1 MQRTSASSRRPE
13 ARWQRARPAALLAL
27 FACSAVALAADTQW
41 RDVESRIQ
49 YGYYTED
56 PPALRGLAEL
66 ISSVSAHD
74 RLRGYYAG
82 LLAWRQAL
90 LAEQGVP
97 VPEASSAQL
106 AQRCVSAL
114 DAALAIEADFADA
127 LALRALCLA
136 TPLSAS
142 GLHAPFSIHKVRRDL
157 ERALQ
162 LAPRN
167 PRVLLLEALSDYE
180 LAPERGGNK
189 ERALPKLR
197 QTVAAFEAE
206 RSDTDHLP
214 GWGAA
219 DAWLLLGR
227 DLLDHN
233 DPIGARDALERALLI
248 APEYAQARR
257 LMARITSG

>member
-1 MQRTSASSRRPE
+1 V
-13 ARWQRARPAALLAL
+13 ARWRRTRPAALLAL
-27 FACSAVALAADTQW
+27 FACSAVALGADAPW
-41 RDVESRIQ
+41 RDIESRIQ
-49 YGYYTED
+49 YGYYTDD
-56 PPALRGLAEL
+56 PAALRGLAEL
-66 ISSVSAHD
+66 ISGADPHD

-90 LAEQGVP
+90 LSEQGAP

-136 TPLSAS
+136 TPLTGG
-142 GLHAPFSIHKVRRDL
+142 GLRAPFSGHRLRRDL
-157 ERALQ
+157 DRALQ
-162 LAPRN
+162 LAPRD
-167 PRVLLLEALSDYE
+167 PRVLLLDAMSDYE

-206 RSDTDHLP
+206 RSDTDRLP

-219 DAWLLLGR
+219 EAWLLLGR

-233 DPIGARDALERALLI
+233 DPVGARDALERALLI
-248 APEYAQARR
+248 APEYVQARR
-257 LMARITSG
+257 LMVRITSG